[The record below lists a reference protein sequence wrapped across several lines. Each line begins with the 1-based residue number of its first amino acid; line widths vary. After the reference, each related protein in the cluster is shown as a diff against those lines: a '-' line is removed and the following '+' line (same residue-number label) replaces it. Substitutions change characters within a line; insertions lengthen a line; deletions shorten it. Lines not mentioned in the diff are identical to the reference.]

1 MAINSRVSG
10 LVQSVKPYVVS
21 QSKEITGYGTS
32 ADVVDLEVAAVD
44 RNSAKAIPI
53 LPTTEAPYD
62 GLVAFGVFEVDPA
75 LDG

>member
-10 LVQSVKPYVVS
+10 LVQSVRPYVVS
-21 QSKEITGYGTS
+21 QSKEIDGIGTN
-32 ADVVDLEVAAVD
+32 ADVVDLADAAVD
-44 RNSAKAIPI
+44 RNSPKAIPI

-62 GLVAFGVFEVDPA
+62 GFVAFGVFEVDPA